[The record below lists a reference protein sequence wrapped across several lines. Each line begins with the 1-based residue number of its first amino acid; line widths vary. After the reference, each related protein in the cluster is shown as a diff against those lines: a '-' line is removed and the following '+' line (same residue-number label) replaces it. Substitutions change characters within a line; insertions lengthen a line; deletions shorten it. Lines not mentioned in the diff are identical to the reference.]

1 MFGWGL
7 LGTKFLAQ
15 QIDLARTDWNLS
27 HRDVDSVDRYDVWV
41 DQKLVFQGFPIMGGM
56 PIYKLQLFYAK
67 KSHKGSLAFWLL

>member
-41 DQKLVFQGFPIMGGM
+41 DQKLVFQGFPIMGGDAD
-56 PIYKLQLFYAK
+56 L
-67 KSHKGSLAFWLL
+67 